1 MPGTP
6 QPGFFN
12 LWSALT
18 PPLKAGQFRLDAT
31 VDLDPG
37 AAPTSLPVETGQT
50 FFTVDAPRFALPA
63 DQLLSTYP
71 PANGNGAYSER
82 LPQVVLKR
90 RTLPWERAPGTG
102 ADAALPWLALVVIA
116 QGEGTLSPE
125 VDVAQCVTPGVT
137 LAGAADVTQG
147 VYLEVTKTVVD
158 AVFPTKED
166 LPLLCHVRQVDLSD
180 TELALG
186 DDDGWMAV
194 VLANRLPWPASADPT
209 TTGGSGQPAAAPVRY
224 LACLVNLEGQLAA
237 LPDVAE
243 EEAGTFVPVDAIA
256 HFDVYADAFADPDS
270 LAMAQ
275 PAAGPPRAGSG
286 ARPAIV
292 ARSTLSDT
300 WATAP
305 AAAAAPTALGIDA
318 GRAVRELMGR
328 PWRTP
333 VAAVTAEQTYRFPVL
348 THWQFT
354 VDGEPPFEGLMQAL
368 DVALLGSLPDLDPQA
383 PPAPRP
389 APDVAATGHV
399 GLAHL
404 TRRGDQAT
412 AWYRGPLAPR
422 PTERDSSTATD
433 GPLPVAHA
441 SDQLRRVT
449 PDGREDLTYAAAFEI
464 GRLLALSQP
473 SVVAALMR
481 WRAEQFGAARA
492 AELAAQTVAG
502 TSLLGGPPAIT
513 DVAGLGRLVGGALLG
528 RIDADPAATVGPRR
542 PLADPGAPIAG
553 LTGDLE
559 AVVATGLGLDIDE
572 LRARAG
578 QVGIVDALANTAV
591 PLADAPAG
599 PLLDGP
605 DLAAL
610 RSAAEAIA
618 GGLATQA
625 AAGAAPP
632 ADAEAS
638 AEAGARA
645 QPDALDRLLTELEP

>member
-1 MPGTP
+1 MPSTP

-18 PPLKAGQFRLDAT
+18 PPLKAGQYRLDAQI
-31 VDLDPG
+31 DLDPG
-37 AAPTSLPVETGQT
+37 VAPTALPVEPGQT

-71 PANGNGAYSER
+71 PADGNGAYSER

-90 RTLPWERAPGTG
+90 RTLPWERTPGTG
-102 ADAALPWLALVVIA
+102 ADATLPWLALVVIA
-116 QGEGTLSPE
+116 EGEGTLSPE
-125 VDVAQCVTPGVT
+125 ADITQCVTPGVT

-147 VYLEVTKTVVD
+147 VYLEVTKTVID
-158 AVFPTKED
+158 AVFPAKED

-209 TTGGSGQPAAAPVRY
+209 TTGGAGQPAAAPVRY
-224 LACLVNLEGQLAA
+224 LACLINLEGQLAA
-237 LPDVAE
+237 LPDAAGDE
-243 EEAGTFVPVDAIA
+243 TGTFVPVDAIA
-256 HFDVYADAFADPDS
+256 HFDVYADAFADPDT

-275 PAAGPPRAGSG
+275 PAAGTPSAGPP
-286 ARPAIV
+286 PATV
-292 ARSTLSDT
+292 ARSTLADT
-300 WATAP
+300 WATGPP
-305 AAAAAPTALGIDA
+305 AAAAARALGVDA
-318 GRAVRELMGR
+318 GRAVRDLMAQ

-333 VAAVTAEQTYRFPVL
+333 VSTVTTDQTYRFPVL

-354 VDGEPPFEGLMQAL
+354 VDADPSFEGLMQAL
-368 DVALLGSLPDLDPQA
+368 DVALLGSVPEPDPQA
-383 PPAPRP
+383 PPPPRP
-389 APDVAATGHV
+389 VPDVAATGHV

-422 PTERDSSTATD
+422 PTGRDESATPH

-473 SVVAALMR
+473 PVVAALMR

-492 AELAAQTVAG
+492 AQLAAQTVAG
-502 TSLLGGPPAIT
+502 TSLLGGAPAVT
-513 DVAGLGRLVGGALLG
+513 DVPDLGRIVGGALLG

-553 LTGDLE
+553 LAGDLE
-559 AVVATGLGLDIDE
+559 AVVATGLGLNLGA
-572 LRARAG
+572 LRAQGAKLG
-578 QVGIVDALANTAV
+578 AVDALANTAV
-591 PLADAPAG
+591 PLAETPPG
-599 PLLDGP
+599 PVLEGP

-610 RSAAEAIA
+610 RTAAEAVA
-618 GGLATQA
+618 GGLAAEA
-625 AAGAAPP
+625 AAGAAPL
-632 ADAEAS
+632 AGAEAS
-638 AEAGARA
+638 ASAR
-645 QPDALDRLLTELEP
+645 PDALDDLLTELES

>member
-1 MPGTP
+1 MPSTP

-18 PPLKAGQFRLDAT
+18 PPLKAGQFRLDAQ

-37 AAPTSLPVETGQT
+37 TAPTSMPVETGQT

-102 ADAALPWLALVVIA
+102 ADAPLPWLALVVIA

-147 VYLEVTKTVVD
+147 AYLEVTKTVID

-209 TTGGSGQPAAAPVRY
+209 TTGGPDQPAAAPVQY
-224 LACLVNLEGQLAA
+224 LACLINLEGQLAA
-237 LPDVAE
+237 LPDAAE
-243 EEAGTFVPVDAIA
+243 DEVETFVPVDAIA
-256 HFDVYADAFADPDS
+256 HFDVYADVFADPDT

-275 PAAGPPRAGSG
+275 PAGGLPQAGPAV
-286 ARPAIV
+286 RPAV
-292 ARSTLSDT
+292 VTRSTLSDT

-333 VAAVTAEQTYRFPVL
+333 VGVLTTERAYRFPVL

-354 VDGEPPFEGLMQAL
+354 VDGDPSFEGIMQAL
-368 DVALLGSLPDLDPQA
+368 DVALLGSLPEPDPQA
-383 PPAPRP
+383 PPPPRP
-389 APDVAATGHV
+389 VPDVAATGHV

-404 TRRGDQAT
+404 TRRGDHAT
-412 AWYRGPLAPR
+412 AWYRSPLAPR
-422 PTERDSSTATD
+422 PTERDAAAA

-502 TSLLGGPPAIT
+502 TSLLGAPPAIT
-513 DVAGLGRLVGGALLG
+513 DVIDLGRLVGGALLG

-542 PLADPGAPIAG
+542 PAADPGAPIAG

-559 AVVATGLGLDIDE
+559 AVVATGLGLDLDAV
-572 LRARAG
+572 RAQAA
-578 QVGIVDALANTAV
+578 QVGAVDALAATAV
-591 PLADAPAG
+591 PLADAAAG
-599 PLLDGP
+599 PVLGGP

-610 RSAAEAIA
+610 RSAAEAAA
-618 GGLATQA
+618 GGLAAQA
-625 AAGAAPP
+625 AAGAAPL
-632 ADAEAS
+632 ADAGGSAS
-638 AEAGARA
+638 ARARA
-645 QPDALDRLLTELEP
+645 QPDALDSLLTELEP

>member
-1 MPGTP
+1 MPSTP

-18 PPLKAGQFRLDAT
+18 PPLKAGQYRLDAQ
-31 VDLDPG
+31 VNLDPG
-37 AAPTSLPVETGQT
+37 VTPTALPVEPGQT

-102 ADAALPWLALVVIA
+102 ADATLPWLALVVIA
-116 QGEGTLSPE
+116 EGEGTLSPE
-125 VDVAQCVTPGVT
+125 VDISQCVTPGVT
-137 LAGAADVTQG
+137 LAGAADVSQG
-147 VYLEVTKTVVD
+147 VYLEVTKAVVD
-158 AVFPTKED
+158 AVFPAKED

-209 TTGGSGQPAAAPVRY
+209 TTGGAGQPAAAPVRY
-224 LACLVNLEGQLAA
+224 LACLINLEGQLAA
-237 LPDVAE
+237 LPDAAADE
-243 EEAGTFVPVDAIA
+243 TGTFVPVDAIA
-256 HFDVYADAFADPDS
+256 HFDVYADAFADPDT

-275 PAAGPPRAGSG
+275 PASGTPP
-286 ARPAIV
+286 ARPGPRPATV
-292 ARSTLSDT
+292 ARSTLADT
-300 WATAP
+300 WATGPAT
-305 AAAAAPTALGIDA
+305 AAATTALGIDA
-318 GRAVRELMGR
+318 GRAVRDLMAQ

-333 VAAVTAEQTYRFPVL
+333 VSTVTADQAYRFPVL

-354 VDGEPPFEGLMQAL
+354 VDADPSFEGLIQAL
-368 DVALLGSLPDLDPQA
+368 DVALLGSLPEPDPQA
-383 PPAPRP
+383 PPPPRP

-422 PTERDSSTATD
+422 PTERDESTTPH

-473 SVVAALMR
+473 AVVAALMR

-492 AELAAQTVAG
+492 AQLAAQTVAG
-502 TSLLGGPPAIT
+502 ISLLGGPPTIP
-513 DVAGLGRLVGGALLG
+513 DVADLGRIIGGALLS

-559 AVVATGLGLDIDE
+559 AVVATGLGLD
-572 LRARAG
+572 LRAIRAQAA
-578 QVGIVDALANTAV
+578 QVGVVDVLANTAV
-591 PLADAPAG
+591 PLAEAPPG
-599 PLLDGP
+599 PVLGGP

-610 RSAAEAIA
+610 RTAAEAVA
-618 GGLATQA
+618 GGLAAQA
-625 AAGAAPP
+625 AAGATPLAG
-632 ADAEAS
+632 AEAS
-638 AEAGARA
+638 ASAR
-645 QPDALDRLLTELEP
+645 PDALDDLLTELEP

>member
-1 MPGTP
+1 MPSTP
-6 QPGFFN
+6 RPGFFN

-18 PPLKAGQFRLDAT
+18 PPLKAGQFRLDAQ
-31 VDLDPG
+31 VDLEPG
-37 AAPTSLPVETGQT
+37 VTPTSMPVETGQT

-90 RTLPWERAPGTG
+90 RTLPWERAPGAG

-125 VDVAQCVTPGVT
+125 VDVTQCVTPGVT
-137 LAGAADVTQG
+137 LGGAADVTQG
-147 VYLEVTKTVVD
+147 AYLEVTKTVVD

-209 TTGGSGQPAAAPVRY
+209 TTGGPDQPAAAPVQY
-224 LACLVNLEGQLAA
+224 LACLINLEGQLAA
-237 LPDVAE
+237 LPDA
-243 EEAGTFVPVDAIA
+243 AGDEVETFVPVDAIA
-256 HFDVYADAFADPDS
+256 HFDLYADTFADPDT

-275 PAAGPPRAGSG
+275 PAGGLPKAGS
-286 ARPAIV
+286 AAPPAIV
-292 ARSTLSDT
+292 TRSTLSDT

-318 GRAVRELMGR
+318 GQAVRELMGR

-333 VAAVTAEQTYRFPVL
+333 VGVVTAGQTYRFPVL

-354 VDGEPPFEGLMQAL
+354 VDGDPSFEGLMQAL
-368 DVALLGSLPDLDPQA
+368 DVALLGSLPEPDPQA

-389 APDVAATGHV
+389 VPDVAATGHV

-404 TRRGDQAT
+404 TRRGDHAT

-422 PTERDSSTATD
+422 PTGRDAAATSS

-492 AELAAQTVAG
+492 AELAAQTITG
-502 TSLLGGPPAIT
+502 TSLLGGPPAIAG
-513 DVAGLGRLVGGALLG
+513 VADLGRLVGGALLG
-528 RIDADPAATVGPRR
+528 RIDADPSATVGPRR
-542 PLADPGAPIAG
+542 PAADPGAPIPG

-559 AVVATGLGLDIDE
+559 AVVASGLGLNLDA
-572 LRARAG
+572 LRAQAA
-578 QVGIVDALANTAV
+578 QVGAVDALADTAV
-591 PLADAPAG
+591 PLADAVTG
-599 PLLDGP
+599 PVLEGP
-605 DLAAL
+605 DLVTL
-610 RSAAEAIA
+610 RSAAETVA
-618 GGLATQA
+618 GGLAAQA
-625 AAGAAPP
+625 AAGAAPL
-632 ADAEAS
+632 AGAEAS
-638 AEAGARA
+638 APA
-645 QPDALDRLLTELEP
+645 QPDALDSLLGELEP